1 MKKRPGIHP
10 WTNRTKPEILPPINM
25 IIETKKE
32 DDRIFTENASLY
44 QGILRYAKKYS
55 NNNDGIDGFLFTD
68 MGHWLIKT
76 LLEFQNFYS
85 GNKAKMTKSSKLE
98 NRRNRIQELVNYLI
112 KMELL
117 TINKYV
123 PSRKNSKEKVPMYS
137 LTMEGKF
144 LISIIDARDVNK
156 TFDLS
161 WLIKYEYVKNTGELR
176 VKSRDN
182 SIDKGRLDIIIEIF
196 EIINQFIHVKES
208 YILSFLSIF
217 FKKCFDNNLFA
228 DIIDIFYY
236 SYLRHIKIN
245 KGQELIRLFTKV
257 NHPLQWI
264 FAYPN
269 LFIDTL
275 SEIDNETKK
284 MLLFKFKMEIEE
296 YYDLYYLA
304 SYPRRQTYSELHS
317 LDSYY
322 EHTMAIPGTEWQ
334 LLRFN
339 NIHNHLVVTIPGICL
354 KCKSESP
361 FIMDIEDYFD
371 NLKELSNDFRRENI
385 LLSCSKCKKDSIIGK
400 IYIPLD
406 MVRGHEMI

>member
-1 MKKRPGIHP
+1 MKKRPSILP
-10 WTNRTKPEILPPINM
+10 WIKRSKSDLLPPINM
-25 IIETKKE
+25 IIATKEE
-32 DDRIFTENASLY
+32 DNRNFTDNAVLY
-44 QGILRYAKKYS
+44 QGILRYAQHNS
-55 NNNDGIDGFLFTD
+55 NDEQEFLFTE
-68 MGHWLIKT
+68 MGNWLLKN
-76 LLEFQNFYS
+76 LPEFVNYYVDSNANISFS
-85 GNKAKMTKSSKLE
+85 ARLA
-98 NRRNRIQELVNYLI
+98 NRRDRIQEQVDHLVN
-112 KMELL
+112 MELL
-117 TINKYV
+117 SLKKYV
-123 PSRKNSKEKVPMYS
+123 PSRKNPRENIPVYS

-144 LISIIDARDVNK
+144 LNCIIAARDVNK

-161 WLIKYEYVKNTGELR
+161 WLIKYEYDKETCELTVKN
-176 VKSRDN
+176 RDN

-228 DIIDIFYY
+228 DIIDRFYY

-264 FAYPN
+264 FVYPN
-269 LFIDTL
+269 IFIDIL

-304 SYPRRQTYSELHS
+304 SYPQRQTYSELHS

-322 EHTMAIPGTEWQ
+322 EYNMAIPGTEWQ

-354 KCKSESP
+354 KCKIEQP
-361 FIMDIEDYFD
+361 FVNDINDYLN
-371 NLKELSNDFRRENI
+371 NLKEFSNGSLDKENTFCI
-385 LLSCSKCKKDSIIGK
+385 KCKLKSVIGK